1 MVMDFVKM
9 LCRNYNNADCSRQE
23 TVKEFYGQKHIKS
36 LTKHLTF
43 LSKMRQEYSDM
54 NRAEISIWECCEI
67 LNTIVDD
74 SDPDLDEP
82 QIQHA
87 LQSADSRR
95 HQKGL
100 P

>member
-9 LCRNYNNADCSRQE
+9 LCRNYNNADCSRKE

-43 LSKMRQEYSDM
+43 
-54 NRAEISIWECCEI
+54 IWECCEI

-82 QIQHA
+82 QVQHA